1 MVNDISYDLLWQL
14 VQKEKQTNELQLL
27 PKTFYTDATKLLESL
42 DKKDMTEEEAAIK
55 KNTTKL
61 LLEIYERRK
70 QKLLIYVAY
79 KKKLPQPAIQAE
91 QELYD
96 KLVDIVNKEKI
107 NLSTPKSGQ
116 SLVSLQKI
124 PEIILPSGKRIGPF
138 EKDQIVNVQ
147 ADDEDVKFLIS
158 NAICKEV

>member
-14 VQKEKQTNELQLL
+14 VQKEKQTNELQIL